1 MNILKKMVSELK
13 FRIPEEI
20 LKLVFKDKE
29 HWRSIDNNVSI
40 EQIILNTVVRPRLL
54 VDCDIVGGTEV
65 IVPLEGL
72 SPLFI
77 DVNTIVYQIPSHL
90 INNRTIISV
99 MSVSYLPY
107 TSSYNASG
115 LGSTPVNMQSMNDI
129 NAVAN
134 RVGMSHSSMP
144 VISNA
149 NVELIDDNTVLIRD
163 QYKITG
169 AYQLRCRVANEKN
182 LNNIKARSS
191 LIFAKALEYCVKSY
205 IYNKMIIKLDMG
217 YLSGGQEMPSIRN
230 YVESLSDAEENYQT
244 YIKEVVSKV
253 SVMNDEIAYTRF
265 IKSQL
270 SPGV

>member
-20 LKLVFKDKE
+20 LKITFKDKE
-29 HWRSIDNNVSI
+29 HWRELNSNVSI
-40 EQIILNTVVRPRLL
+40 DQIMLNAVVRPRLL
-54 VDCDIVGGTEV
+54 VDLDIMGGTEV

-72 SPLFI
+72 SPIFVDI
-77 DVNTIVYQIPSHL
+77 NTIVYQIPPHL
-90 INNRTIISV
+90 INNRSIMSV
-99 MSVSYLPY
+99 LSVSYLPY

-115 LGSTPVNMQSMNDI
+115 LGSTPVNMQSMNDV
-129 NAVAN
+129 NAAAN

-144 VISNA
+144 VVSNA

-169 AYQLRCRVANEKN
+169 AYQLRCRIANENN

-205 IYNKMIIKLDMG
+205 IYNKLIIKLDTA
-217 YLSGGQEMPSIRN
+217 YLAGGQEMPSIRN
-230 YVESLSDAEENYQT
+230 YIESLSDAEENYQT
-244 YIKEVVSKV
+244 YLKEVVAKT